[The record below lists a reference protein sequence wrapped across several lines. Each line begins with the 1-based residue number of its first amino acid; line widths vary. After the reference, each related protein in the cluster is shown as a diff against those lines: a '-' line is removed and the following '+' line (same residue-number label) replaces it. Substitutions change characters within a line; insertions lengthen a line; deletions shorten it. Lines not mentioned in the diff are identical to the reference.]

1 MNADLGDGLDASSPG
16 RSILIIE
23 DHDDAREA
31 LRALLE
37 LEGHAVAAAATGPRG
52 IEMATQHPP
61 EVALV
66 DIGLPEVD
74 GYEVARRLRGLGARC
89 PYLIALTG
97 YGQPDDVKRAR
108 DAGFDAHLLKP
119 VDPDAL
125 ADVLSRIFDGPTRE
139 IPGPG
144 SRG

>member
-1 MNADLGDGLDASSPG
+1 MKAEPASPGNPYGG

-37 LEGHAVAAAATGPRG
+37 LEGHEVEAAASGPRG
-52 IEMATQHPP
+52 VEIARERHPDI
-61 EVALV
+61 ALI

-74 GYEVARRLRGLGARC
+74 GYEVARRLRTMTPAR

-97 YGQPDDVKRAR
+97 YGQPDDIARAR

-125 ADVLSRIFDGPTRE
+125 AKVLSTVPRTR
-139 IPGPG
+139 
-144 SRG
+144 S

>member
-1 MNADLGDGLDASSPG
+1 MNADRAPSFGAPSSG
-16 RSILIIE
+16 RFILIVE
-23 DHDDAREA
+23 DNEDAREA
-31 LRALLE
+31 LRTLLD
-37 LEGHAVAAAATGPRG
+37 LEGHRVDAAGTGPR
-52 IEMATQHPP
+52 
-61 EVALV
+61 ALELARDHEFEIALI

-74 GYEVARRLRGLGARC
+74 GYEVARRLRGLGPRC

-125 ADVLSRIFDGPTRE
+125 ASVLSQLGRATRE
-139 IPGPG
+139 TPGRG
-144 SRG
+144 SRE

>member
-1 MNADLGDGLDASSPG
+1 MNADPAPGFGAPSAS
-16 RSILIIE
+16 RSILIVE

-31 LRALLE
+31 LRTLLE
-37 LEGHAVAAAATGPRG
+37 LEGHRVDAVGNGPSALEIARDHRLD
-52 IEMATQHPP
+52 I
-61 EVALV
+61 ALV

-74 GYEVARRLRGLGARC
+74 GYEVARRMRELGPRC

-97 YGQPDDVKRAR
+97 YGQPDDVQRAR

-125 ADVLSRIFDGPTRE
+125 ASTLSAIGRVTPET
-139 IPGPG
+139 PGPG